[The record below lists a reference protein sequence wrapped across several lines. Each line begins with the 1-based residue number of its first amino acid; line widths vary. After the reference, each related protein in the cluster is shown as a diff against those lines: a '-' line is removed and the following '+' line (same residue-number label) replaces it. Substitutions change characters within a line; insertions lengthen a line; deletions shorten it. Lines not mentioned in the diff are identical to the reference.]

1 MKIKQDYLLN
11 TSAAAIL
18 RNTNKMKIG
27 GFKNRLY
34 RVEDKVMVSDL
45 IILNKSGG
53 GEYFTSDNPIKDSF
67 KLYIKR
73 WK

>member
-1 MKIKQDYLLN
+1 
-11 TSAAAIL
+11 
-18 RNTNKMKIG
+18 MKIG

-34 RVEDKVMVSDL
+34 RVEDKVVVSDL

-73 WK
+73 W